1 MITTTFHS
9 QDRILYLHPATKRFV
24 LFSVYAAM
32 GATLGI
38 LSGIALATILWPP
51 TSRVGQSDFMSASSS
66 ATTLNIRPLANAGPA
81 QSFEQLADKQVS
93 SDLLSL
99 QTPAASKTAVA
110 QQAPVISNEHSARS
124 LSYSTHAGYR
134 KIRIP
139 MPSPYLA
146 GNAADSGLPSA
157 AGEAAKPERA
167 LQAFV
172 VTIEGDE
179 TVLDYDAS
187 DRVLSTYEGQA
198 FVVDKAADE
207 GSAMQL
213 QDFPS
218 SVHYRCNQASG
229 CTLSHA
235 GGVVAH
241 ARLRTQA
248 DRSRETDAGLPST
261 DSPLRDLSQLS
272 DSPHASR

>member
-110 QQAPVISNEHSARS
+110 QQAPVISNEHSARTF
-124 LSYSTHAGYR
+124 SYSTHAGYR

-187 DRVLSTYEGQA
+187 DRVLSTYEGQS

-213 QDFPS
+213 QDF
-218 SVHYRCNQASG
+218 
-229 CTLSHA
+229 
-235 GGVVAH
+235 
-241 ARLRTQA
+241 
-248 DRSRETDAGLPST
+248 RSEEHTSEL
-261 DSPLRDLSQLS
+261 
-272 DSPHASR
+272 